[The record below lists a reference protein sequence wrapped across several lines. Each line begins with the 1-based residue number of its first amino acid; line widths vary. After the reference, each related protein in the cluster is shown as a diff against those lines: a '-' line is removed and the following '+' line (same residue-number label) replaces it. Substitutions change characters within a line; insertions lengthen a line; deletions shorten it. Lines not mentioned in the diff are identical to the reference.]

1 LNVLETLQITVH
13 TAFLAARTLFSA
25 CVWVC

>member
-13 TAFLAARTLFSA
+13 CTLFSA
-25 CVWVC
+25 CCVWVC